1 MRKFAAFLSCLLW
14 FAACTPVQPE
24 TPPQEPDV
32 PVTPEVPEVIDY
44 GDGSKERPFVI
55 DNTARLEE
63 FMNVYK
69 DAAQPADKN
78 AFKFYACMIADVDAS
93 EIDWTPLNAGGSFY
107 KAIDFDGKGHT
118 ISNLKASGTYAS
130 FTGVLYGSVRNVTF
144 SNATI
149 NGGSANCG
157 VVAGFLGTNG
167 LAGSCENV
175 VVTNSTVTGTRYVG
189 GFAGV
194 ARTTGSVT
202 GCRVENTTLTS
213 TSYIAGFAAYVDLG
227 SEDKYEVPAIFRD
240 CHVSDV
246 TINQNNTAG
255 GDVYTAGFVGFT
267 SYGSSFID
275 CSVKATIVADKAAS
289 ADKTLN
295 DVGGFLAR
303 SSSTMGP
310 TCINSHV
317 LEGTTITA
325 KATRVGGFVGYS
337 EVASTYNGCSS
348 AAVITN
354 AGNYTGG
361 FAGFAC
367 GSSMFKDCSA
377 SGNVTGVQQTGGFV
391 GYAENAGFTD
401 SKFEKGTV
409 TSTYTGKTAQ
419 SAGFCGYATKGVS
432 FNGCLVDKATVSAPT
447 GQRIGGFVGQLGANY
462 NAPNNITLSQCGVKE
477 TSVTGALNTGGFVGV
492 QYEGIDRSYVSGGK
506 VTAKGNNCGGFSA
519 YVQQG
524 GPANC
529 YTTADVEGGSYS
541 AVGGFAGVAYV
552 ATLSSCYAAGT
563 VQCSGSNVGAFVGQC
578 SEQNGGKA
586 TIENCIGWHAT
597 LPFYG
602 VNEVGATITNC
613 YAGAQGTV
621 SSQASS
627 LGWNTSAWDLSASV
641 PVLLQTPRR
650 IAAAFIGDSITW
662 QWARNSAAYSKT
674 KYPMLVPFDSRYMTD
689 TGETVTV
696 TFHPGFFS
704 GNNYVD
710 RGVSGQNTTQ
720 MLARFDKDIVDLNPQ
735 VVVIM
740 GGTNDLAQGVTKK
753 QILANLTAMAEK
765 ADAAGIKV
773 VLCSVTPCND
783 NYSKLS
789 PKNKGPHIVELNGM
803 IKEYVDSKGF
813 AYCNYWP
820 ALVADDQLAL
830 HPNYCLYDR
839 LHPGPD
845 GYDVMEAIIKPII
858 DSLL

>member
-1 MRKFAAFLSCLLW
+1 MKNFVVFLSCLLF
-14 FAACTPVQPE
+14 FAACTPEQPE
-24 TPPQEPDV
+24 NPPVEPDV
-32 PVTPEVPEVIDY
+32 EIPEVIDY
-44 GDGSKERPFVI
+44 GDGTKERPFVI
-55 DNTARLEE
+55 DNAARLEE

-78 AFKFYACMIADVDAS
+78 KFKFYACMIADVDAS
-93 EIDWTPLNAGGSFY
+93 EIKWTPLNAGGSFY

-118 ISNLKASGTYAS
+118 ISNLTASGTYAS
-130 FTGVLYGSVRNVTF
+130 FAGVLYGSVRNVTF

-167 LAGSCENV
+167 LPGSCENV

-194 ARTTGSVT
+194 ARTTDNVT

-227 SEDKYEVPAIFRD
+227 SEDKYDVPAIFKD

-246 TINQNNTAG
+246 TINQNNTTG
-255 GDVYTAGFVGFT
+255 GDIYTAGFVGFT

-275 CSVKATIVADKAAS
+275 CSVKATIIANKNNA

-295 DVGGFLAR
+295 DVGGFLGR
-303 SSSTMGP
+303 SASTMGP

-337 EVASTYNGCSS
+337 EVATTYNGCSS

-361 FAGFAC
+361 FAGQAC
-367 GSSMFKDCSA
+367 GSSMFKECSA
-377 SGNVTGVQQTGGFV
+377 SGNVTGAQQTGGFI
-391 GYAENAGFTD
+391 GYAENASFTD

-409 TSTYTGKTAQ
+409 TSTYTGKTGH

-432 FNGCLVDKATVSAPT
+432 FNGCLVENATVSAQT
-447 GQRIGGFVGQLGANY
+447 AQRIGGFVGQLGANY
-462 NAPNNITLSQCGVKE
+462 NAANNITLSQCGVKE
-477 TSVTGALNTGGFVGV
+477 TAVTGSTNTGGFVGV
-492 QYEGIDRSYVSGGK
+492 QYEHIDRSYVSGGK

-524 GPANC
+524 GPVNC
-529 YTTADVEGGSYS
+529 YTTADVDGGSYS

-578 SEQNGGKA
+578 AEQNGGKP
-586 TIENCIGWHAT
+586 TIENCIGWHAS

-602 VNEVGATITNC
+602 VNTVGATINNC
-613 YAGAQGTV
+613 YAGVEGTI

-627 LGWNTSAWDLSASV
+627 LGWNASVWDLSASA
-641 PVLLQTPRR
+641 PVLLQTARR
-650 IAAAFIGDSITW
+650 ISAAFIGDSITW

-674 KYPMLVPFDSRYMTD
+674 KYPMLIPFNSSYMTD

-696 TFHPGFFS
+696 NFHPGFFS

-720 MLARFDKDIVDLNPQ
+720 MLARFDKDIVDLNPK

-740 GGTNDLAQGVTKK
+740 GGTNDLAQGVSKK
-753 QILANLTAMAEK
+753 QILANLTTMAEK

-789 PKNKGPHIVELNGM
+789 PKNKGPHIIELNGM

-813 AYCNYWP
+813 TYCNYWP

-830 HPNYCLYDR
+830 HPDYRLYDN

>member
-1 MRKFAAFLSCLLW
+1 MRKFIAFLSCLL
-14 FAACTPVQPE
+14 FLAACTPEQPLA
-24 TPPQEPDV
+24 PPQEPDV

-391 GYAENAGFTD
+391 GYAENASFTD

-432 FNGCLVDKATVSAPT
+432 FNGCLVDKATVNAPA

-462 NAPNNITLSQCGVKE
+462 NAPNNIALSQCGVKE

-506 VTAKGNNCGGFSA
+506 VIAKGNNCGGFSA

-613 YAGAQGTV
+613 YDGAQGTV

-720 MLARFDKDIVDLNPQ
+720 MLARFDKDIVDLNPK

-789 PKNKGPHIVELNGM
+789 PKNKGPHIIELNGM

-813 AYCNYWP
+813 TYCNYWP
-820 ALVADDQLAL
+820 ELVADDQLAL
-830 HPNYCLYDR
+830 HPDYRLYDN

-845 GYDVMEAIIKPII
+845 GYDKMEAIIKPII

>member
-1 MRKFAAFLSCLLW
+1 MKNFVVFLSCLLF
-14 FAACTPVQPE
+14 FAACTPEQPE
-24 TPPQEPDV
+24 NPPVEPDV
-32 PVTPEVPEVIDY
+32 PEEVIDY
-44 GDGSKERPFVI
+44 GDGTKERPFVI
-55 DNTARLEE
+55 DNAARLEE

-78 AFKFYACMIADVDAS
+78 KFKFYACMIADVDAS
-93 EIDWTPLNAGGSFY
+93 EIKWTPLNASGSFY

-118 ISNLKASGTYAS
+118 ISNLTASGTYAS
-130 FTGVLYGSVRNVTF
+130 FAGVLYGSVRNVTF

-167 LAGSCENV
+167 LPGSCENV

-194 ARTTGSVT
+194 TRTTGNVT

-227 SEDKYEVPAIFRD
+227 SEDKYDVPAIFRD

-246 TINQNNTAG
+246 TINQNNTSG
-255 GDVYTAGFVGFT
+255 GDIYTAGFVGYT

-275 CSVKATIVADKAAS
+275 CSVKATIIANKNNA

-295 DVGGFLAR
+295 DVGGFLGR
-303 SSSTMGP
+303 SASTMGP

-317 LEGTTITA
+317 LAGTTITA

-337 EVASTYNGCSS
+337 EVATTYNGCSS

-361 FAGFAC
+361 FAGYAC
-367 GSSMFKDCSA
+367 GSSMFKECTA
-377 SGNVTGVQQTGGFV
+377 SGNVTGAQQTGGFI
-391 GYAENAGFTD
+391 GYAENASFTD
-401 SKFEKGTV
+401 SKYEKGTV
-409 TSTYTGKTAQ
+409 TSTYTGKTGH
-419 SAGFCGYATKGVS
+419 SAGFCGYATKGIS
-432 FNGCLVDKATVSAPT
+432 FNGCLVENATVSAPT
-447 GQRIGGFVGQLGANY
+447 AQRIGGFVGQLGASY
-462 NAPNNITLSQCGVKE
+462 NAANNITLSQCGVKE
-477 TSVTGALNTGGFVGV
+477 TAVTGSTNTGGFVGV
-492 QYEGIDRSYVSGGK
+492 QYEAIDRSYVSGGK
-506 VTAKGNNCGGFSA
+506 VTAKANQCGGFSA

-524 GPANC
+524 GPVDC
-529 YTTADVEGGSYS
+529 YTTAAVDGGSYS

-552 ATLSSCYAAGT
+552 ATISSCYSAGA

-578 SEQNGGKA
+578 AEQNGGKP
-586 TIENCIGWHAT
+586 TIENCIGWHAS

-602 VNEVGATITNC
+602 VNTVGATITNC
-613 YAGAQGTV
+613 YAGVEGSV

-627 LGWNTSAWDLSASV
+627 LGWNASTWDLSVSL

-650 IAAAFIGDSITW
+650 ISAAFIGDSITW

-674 KYPMLVPFDSRYMTD
+674 KYPMLIPFNSSYMTD
-689 TGETVTV
+689 NGETVTV
-696 TFHPGFFS
+696 NFHPGFFS

-720 MLARFDKDIVDLNPQ
+720 MLARFDKDIVDLNPK

-753 QILANLTAMAEK
+753 QILANLSAMAEK

-789 PKNKGPHIVELNGM
+789 PKNKGPHIIELNGM

-813 AYCNYWP
+813 TYCNYWP

-830 HPNYCLYDR
+830 HPDYRLYDN

>member
-1 MRKFAAFLSCLLW
+1 M
-14 FAACTPVQPE
+14 
-24 TPPQEPDV
+24 

-55 DNTARLEE
+55 DNTERLEE
-63 FMNVYK
+63 FMNIYK
-69 DAAQPADKN
+69 DAAQPTDKN
-78 AFKFYACMIADVDAS
+78 KFKFYACMIADVDAS
-93 EIDWTPLNAGGSFY
+93 GIEWTPLNAGGSFY

-189 GFAGV
+189 GFVGV

-240 CHVSDV
+240 CHVLDV

-289 ADKTLN
+289 ADKPLN

-391 GYAENAGFTD
+391 GYAENASFTD

-409 TSTYTGKTAQ
+409 TSAYTGKTAQ

-462 NAPNNITLSQCGVKE
+462 NAPNNITLSQCGVKV

-506 VTAKGNNCGGFSA
+506 VIAKGNNCGGFSA

-563 VQCSGSNVGAFVGQC
+563 VQCSGSNAGAFVGQC

-627 LGWNTSAWDLSASV
+627 LGWNTSVWDLSASV

-720 MLARFDKDIVDLNPQ
+720 MLARFDKDIVDLNPK

-753 QILANLTAMAEK
+753 QILANLSAMAEK

-789 PKNKGPHIVELNGM
+789 PKNKGPHIIELNGM

-813 AYCNYWP
+813 TYCNYWP